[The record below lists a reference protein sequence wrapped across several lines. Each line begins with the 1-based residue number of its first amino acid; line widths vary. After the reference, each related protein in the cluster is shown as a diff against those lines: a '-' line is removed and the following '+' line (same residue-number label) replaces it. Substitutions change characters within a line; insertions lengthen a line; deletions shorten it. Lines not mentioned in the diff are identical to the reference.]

1 MQMIGKGS
9 TDQAVKSFLPCS
21 GTIERM
27 LMSEPKS
34 AKFRIWI
41 EKSDYL
47 GPLWALAYVL
57 LTVTTTVM
65 PRTDKASIFRETMRG
80 WHYSIGMILGLLS
93 ILLFIKWWVARKKV
107 IHPAL
112 SPMANRWAMALAL
125 VSVAALMVNPVLGML
140 SGWAEGHHIHF
151 GPLPAIPSLVGE
163 SRALWLFTGYF
174 HSGIGFSILVLNLV
188 TLVTAFYFIFRYGVG
203 ILAGFP
209 KGFGY
214 FTLGGMTLSVYAAV
228 TFSSPDPGPR
238 AVIIFAVLLLAI
250 WGLAKITG
258 RWPETSDDR
267 GAGFSGPGLIAPA
280 LASIFFGLGL
290 YGPYALFR
298 VSPIQTGERV
308 DAADGVTSHGE
319 PNIVVNVTPE
329 TPLER
334 DVRVENFKWC
344 GFCHTMNKGGKH
356 LAGPNLYGI
365 FGRPVGSV
373 PNFTYTRNFA
383 AHGKNGEIWDDAL
396 MDRLI
401 ADPDKF
407 APGTAMV
414 VSSGNVTDPERR
426 KAMINI
432 LKKETMGDAVKL
444 VDDSGAPLEPVVAE

>member
-1 MQMIGKGS
+1 
-9 TDQAVKSFLPCS
+9 
-21 GTIERM
+21 
-27 LMSEPKS
+27 MSESKS
-34 AKFRIWI
+34 AKFRTWI
-41 EKSDYL
+41 EESEYL
-47 GPLWALAYVL
+47 GPVWAFAYIL

-65 PRTDKASIFRETMRG
+65 PRTDKVSIFRETLRG

-93 ILLFIKWWVARKKV
+93 ILLFIKWWIGRKKV
-107 IHPAL
+107 VHPAL

-125 VSVAALMVNPVLGML
+125 VSVASLMLNPLLGIL
-140 SGWAEGHHIHF
+140 SAWAEGHHIHF

-174 HSGIGFSILVLNLV
+174 HSGIGFSMLVLHLV
-188 TLVTAFYFIFRYGVG
+188 TLLTALYFIFRYGVG

-214 FTLGGMTLSVYAAV
+214 FTLGGTAVSVYAAV

-238 AVIIFAVLLLAI
+238 AVAIYIIILLLI
-250 WGLAKITG
+250 WGLAKLSR
-258 RWPETSDDR
+258 RWPATSDDR

-280 LASIFFGLGL
+280 LAFIFLGLGL
-290 YGPYALFR
+290 YGPYAMFR
-298 VSPIQTGERV
+298 VSPVETGVRV
-308 DAADGVTSHGE
+308 DAAEGVTSHDE
-319 PNIVVNVTPE
+319 PVVVVTVTPE
-329 TPLER
+329 TALER
-334 DVRVENFKWC
+334 DVRAENFKWC

-373 PNFTYTRNFA
+373 PNFTYTSNMA
-383 AHGKNGEIWDDAL
+383 AHGQKGEKWDDAL

-407 APGTAMV
+407 APGTTMV

-432 LKKETMGDAVKL
+432 LKKETMGDAVRL
-444 VDDSGAPLEPVVAE
+444 VDDSGVPLEPVVAE